1 MGVELKDQHSKK
13 FNNMPKGKSIS
24 EIGKEEIDKSESNT
38 PIEEVVETPQDEVE
52 ESQEIDETES
62 IEEEENLNNPNEEG
76 GESEEDSNQEEKS
89 ETSTGQEETQPK
101 DSFATNFDPNKLS
114 DELKPVYKQ
123 MQGDYTR
130 KTQEVAKLKGDYDKV
145 MRYVPLLN
153 KVLANEELVQQV
165 LGIKPNQTKEEVKTE
180 VEEEIPT
187 DPKEFAK
194 WVKDSAVKEFERK
207 QEAREQIRGEQEA
220 VMKEYHEAE
229 SVDPRLNSDLAFQ
242 NVIIGLV
249 STNPDFKSGKVNATQ
264 ATKDAIKFY
273 DGKVEELLDIRIKE
287 RREMLLKKKNVIR
300 DSDGGGNTIQTS
312 DKPVSIRDAYKQ
324 AEAESFK
331 NN

>member
-1 MGVELKDQHSKK
+1 
-13 FNNMPKGKSIS
+13 MPKGKSIS
-24 EIGKEEIDKSESNT
+24 EIGKEEIDKSESTT
-38 PIEEVVETPQDEVE
+38 PIEEVVETPQEEVE
-52 ESQEIDETES
+52 ESQEVEETES

-76 GESEEDSNQEEKS
+76 GESVEDSNQEENS
-89 ETSTGQEETQPK
+89 ETPKGQEETQPE

-130 KTQEVAKLKGDYDKV
+130 KTQEIAKLKGDYDKV

-153 KVLANEELVQQV
+153 KVLSNKELVQQV
-165 LGIKPNQTKEEVKTE
+165 LGINPKGAKEVA
-180 VEEEIPT
+180 EEEIPT
-187 DPKEFAK
+187 DPKAYAE
-194 WVKDSAVKEFERK
+194 WVKENTLKAWRTE

-242 NVIIGLV
+242 NVIVGLV
-249 STNPDFKSGKVNATQ
+249 STNPDFKAGKVNAIQ

-273 DGKVEELLDIRIKE
+273 DGKMDELLDIKMKE
-287 RREMLLKKKNVIR
+287 RRDSLLKKKNVIR
-300 DSDGGGNTIQTS
+300 DAGDGGNTISTS
-312 DKPVSIRDAYKQ
+312 DKPKSIRDAFKQ
-324 AEAESFK
+324 AEGEGFK
-331 NN
+331 N